1 MLNLPIAARRLRLQA
16 SLQLKHIAA
25 QETLFDAGFTPSAGF
40 ETYTDSVE
48 SEFLSRHVLIDGLAC
63 VPLRPL
69 DPGKIDGEG
78 GSQTVIFPVCFLSKG
93 TYNLVCSVTEESDPV
108 ISHHRRVAVSRAV
121 NVVVQ

>member
-1 MLNLPIAARRLRLQA
+1 LQA

-40 ETYTDSVE
+40 EGYTDSVE

-69 DPGKIDGEG
+69 DPGKTTDVDNHP
-78 GSQTVIFPVCFLSKG
+78 SVSFSMCFLSKG
-93 TYNLVCSVTEESDPV
+93 TYNLACSVTEQSDPPV
-108 ISHHRRVAVSRAV
+108 SQQRRITVTKAV